1 MVDMGL
7 DGMAEDKHVHRRE
20 DVNRGWHTSVAS
32 TVEEVWDLKS
42 NHRNS
47 YIAER
52 HIINVT
58 YILAGI
64 TLKKKGD

>member
-20 DVNRGWHTSVAS
+20 DVNRDWHTNVAL
-32 TVEEVWDLKS
+32 TAEEVWDLKS

-47 YIAER
+47 
-52 HIINVT
+52 
-58 YILAGI
+58 
-64 TLKKKGD
+64 